1 VSGVKCWG
9 TGGQRPPKEQE
20 LIRKTQINT
29 VGLKTL
35 RRLLAFLLSA
45 TALVAQS
52 SSPAD
57 RRTFW
62 DDLFRKGDV
71 SFNKNASKL
80 LQYAMID
87 RKPGTAVDLGMGEG
101 RNAVFLATKGWQV
114 TGVDFSAEAVKQ
126 AKARAAAEKVPLD
139 SVLEDLD
146 AYEVGRA
153 KWDLI
158 TLFYMHAWFHESK
171 RDVPRL
177 LVAGLKP
184 GGMLV
189 IEGYA
194 GEKGAYQTNEL
205 LRTFPNLK
213 IVHYED
219 VWDEADWAPGEK
231 SHIVRFIAEKP
242 QK

>member
-1 VSGVKCWG
+1 V
-9 TGGQRPPKEQE
+9 T
-20 LIRKTQINT
+20 
-29 VGLKTL
+29 
-35 RRLLAFLLSA
+35 
-45 TALVAQS
+45 
-52 SSPAD
+52 
-57 RRTFW
+57 
-62 DDLFRKGDV
+62 
-71 SFNKNASKL
+71 
-80 LQYAMID
+80 D
-87 RKPGTAVDLGMGEG
+87 RKPGAAVDLGMGEG

-114 TGVDFSAEAVKQ
+114 TGVDFSAEAIKQ
-126 AKARAAAEKVPLD
+126 AKTRAAAAHVTLD

-146 AYEVGRA
+146 VYEVGRA

-158 TLFYMHAWFHESK
+158 ALFYMHAWFHESK

-177 LVAGLKP
+177 LVEGLKP
-184 GGMLV
+184 GGLLV

-194 GEKGAYQTNEL
+194 GEEGTYYQTNEL
-205 LRTFPNLK
+205 LRSFGNLK

>member
-1 VSGVKCWG
+1 
-9 TGGQRPPKEQE
+9 
-20 LIRKTQINT
+20 
-29 VGLKTL
+29 
-35 RRLLAFLLSA
+35 LLSA
-45 TALVAQS
+45 TALAAQS
-52 SSPAD
+52 SSAAE

-62 DDLFRKGDV
+62 DNLSRNGEV
-71 SFNKNASKL
+71 TFNKNASKL
-80 LQYAMID
+80 LQYAVID
-87 RKPGTAVDLGMGEG
+87 RKPGAAVDLGMGEG

-114 TGVDFSAEAVKQ
+114 TGVDFSVEAVKQ
-126 AKARAAAEKVPLD
+126 AKMRAAAANVPID
-139 SVLEDLD
+139 SLLEDLD

-158 TLFYMHAWFHESK
+158 ALFYMHAWFHESK

-177 LVAGLKP
+177 LVEGLKP
-184 GGMLV
+184 GGLLV

-194 GEKGAYQTNEL
+194 GEEKTNYQTNEL
-205 LRTFPNLK
+205 LRRFANLK

>member
-1 VSGVKCWG
+1 MSEMRW
-9 TGGQRPPKEQE
+9 
-20 LIRKTQINT
+20 
-29 VGLKTL
+29 
-35 RRLLAFLLSA
+35 RLFAFFLSA
-45 TALVAQS
+45 AALVAQS
-52 SSPAD
+52 SSTAD
-57 RRTFW
+57 RRSFW
-62 DDLFRKGDV
+62 DNLFRSGEV
-71 SFNKNASKL
+71 SFNKDASKL
-80 LQYAMID
+80 LQYAVID

-114 TGVDFSAEAVKQ
+114 TGVDFSTEAVKQ
-126 AKARAAAEKVPLD
+126 AKARAAAAHLPLD

-146 AYEVGRA
+146 VYEVGRA

-158 TLFYMHAWFHESK
+158 ALFYMHGWFHESK

-177 LVAGLKP
+177 LVEGLKP
-184 GGMLV
+184 GGLLV

-194 GEKGAYQTNEL
+194 GEDGTYYQTNEL
-205 LRTFPNLK
+205 LRSFANLK
-213 IVHYED
+213 IVYYED